1 MYQILFLYL
10 GKQFCKV
17 IAVVSAMV
25 AVIFL
30 VGNYIDLL
38 NSSVG
43 KHVGFDVITKIAF
56 LKIPEL
62 LHETIP
68 FLMFISAILAF
79 TKFSKSNEYTVIK
92 ASGISIWQFL
102 FPFLAVTFTFGVLFI
117 TVLNP
122 ISTSLTDYSRKMA
135 SKYYLGDATSTLSFS
150 SSGLWFIDK
159 FESPEQQKRV
169 VHAKYL
175 NAKSSQLV
183 EVSFL
188 ILDKDYNFLKRIDA
202 KTATLS
208 KGEWLLNNSML
219 FHVHKLTQKE
229 SLIQL
234 PTSFKEYDLKN
245 SFVNP
250 DSISIWRL
258 WHFISILKASGY
270 SALKHSAYFY
280 KILARPFLMCGL
292 ILIAASF
299 ALKPMRF
306 VSSIRVAFYGLS
318 SGFILFFFN
327 EIVTL
332 LGVNGSIPS
341 YLAAISSTL
350 IVILLG
356 VILILHAK
364 E

>member
-10 GKQFCKV
+10 CKQFCKAIAVILAIIV
-17 IAVVSAMV
+17 IA
-25 AVIFL
+25 L
-30 VGNYIDLL
+30 LTGNYIDLL

-43 KHVGFDVITKIAF
+43 KHISFGIITKIVF
-56 LKIPEL
+56 LKIPDL
-62 LHETIP
+62 LHETVP

-79 TKFSKSNEYTVIK
+79 TKISKSNEYTVIK

-102 FPFLAVTFTFGVLFI
+102 FPFLAITFIFGVLFI

-122 ISTSLTDYSRKMA
+122 ISTSLTDYNRKIIN
-135 SKYYLGDATSTLSFS
+135 KYYSGDAASMLSFS
-150 SSGLWFIDK
+150 GSGLWFIDK

-169 VHAKYL
+169 VNAKYL
-175 NAKSSQLV
+175 NAKESQLV
-183 EVSFL
+183 DVSFL
-188 ILDKDYNFLKRIDA
+188 ILDKDYNFLERIDA

-208 KGEWLLNNSML
+208 NGEWLLGDSTI
-219 FHVHKLTQKE
+219 FQVHKLTKKE
-229 SLIQL
+229 ALIKL
-234 PTSFKEYDLKN
+234 PTFFKEYDLKN
-245 SFVNP
+245 SFVSP
-250 DSISIWRL
+250 DTISIWRL

-270 SALKHSAYFY
+270 SALEHMAYFY

-299 ALKPMRF
+299 ALKPTRF
-306 VSSIRVAFYGLS
+306 VSPLRIIFYGLS

-327 EIVTL
+327 EVITL
-332 LGVNGSIPS
+332 LGVNGSVPS
-341 YLAAISSTL
+341 YLAAILSTL
-350 IVILLG
+350 IVISLG